1 MNPRRVLP
9 YLAFFLV
16 MAGVYLGQEWYQGRQ
31 TTREQE
37 AKKLFQIKE
46 AEVSEIAVIKGKEE
60 IRLVKQDQEWRLTR
74 PLQAKADQDAVKSV
88 LTTLSHLQK
97 IRDLGTRED
106 LKTFGL
112 DHPEVRVEF
121 TVQDKSHRLAIGQ
134 PAPGET
140 QFYYVLKDQDP
151 QVLLISSGD
160 KNSLDRPLSSLR
172 DKSLLAFNPK
182 EVKAVKFTTGQTAI
196 HLERTGSETWRWLGR
211 EPTPVR
217 ADRVEGLLRQ
227 MEQAKIKEFIP
238 DAAKD
243 LKSYGLAPQPQLEIT
258 LVTDKGQETVEVG
271 KQAPAGIYARVK
283 SKGEVVA
290 LNPAAAENWL
300 KTPSQLEDRRLWTGS
315 FSQPHKVVWGP
326 PEKLWTAIKEQE
338 SFKLTGPEQQEVR
351 QPAVRVE
358 SALSKLGQLEYQKPL
373 TAVTGKQE
381 TFRLEIYDGANQ
393 LLFHLEE
400 WGKPGTAQVEV
411 RTRMGDKTA
420 LYAVPVKE
428 FQALQEDL
436 NRLAAL
442 PPKK

>member
-1 MNPRRVLP
+1 
-9 YLAFFLV
+9 
-16 MAGVYLGQEWYQGRQ
+16 
-31 TTREQE
+31 
-37 AKKLFQIKE
+37 
-46 AEVSEIAVIKGKEE
+46 
-60 IRLVKQDQEWRLTR
+60 
-74 PLQAKADQDAVKSV
+74 
-88 LTTLSHLQK
+88 
-97 IRDLGTRED
+97 
-106 LKTFGL
+106 
-112 DHPEVRVEF
+112 
-121 TVQDKSHRLAIGQ
+121 
-134 PAPGET
+134 
-140 QFYYVLKDQDP
+140 
-151 QVLLISSGD
+151 
-160 KNSLDRPLSSLR
+160 
-172 DKSLLAFNPK
+172 
-182 EVKAVKFTTGQTAI
+182 
-196 HLERTGSETWRWLGR
+196 
-211 EPTPVR
+211 
-217 ADRVEGLLRQ
+217 
-227 MEQAKIKEFIP
+227 
-238 DAAKD
+238 
-243 LKSYGLAPQPQLEIT
+243 LEIT